1 MGFILENLSGFS
13 TLNGCHAAPDFLPR
27 LLMLARLSSL
37 TVCARS
43 GIKECGQLLCVAL
56 KRFILQNIND
66 GCVRPMEFYIDRRK
80 IVLTHRLSILRSA
93 AYFTRVWRGSTR
105 MRRFQSTNEILPCVR
120 VTAVAMPVVDKC
132 WPKLVIKNS
141 TVGWQRKHQ
150 DDHITADWK

>member
-13 TLNGCHAAPDFLPR
+13 TLNGCHAAHNFLPR

-37 TVCARS
+37 TVCATS

-80 IVLTHRLSILRSA
+80 IVLTASA
-93 AYFTRVWRGSTR
+93 VHTPRCRVLHTRVTR
-105 MRRFQSTNEILPCVR
+105 LNAHAHSQSTNEILPSVH
-120 VTAVAMPVVDKC
+120 VTAVAKPVVVKC

-141 TVGWQRKHQ
+141 AVG
-150 DDHITADWK
+150 

>member
-80 IVLTHRLSILRSA
+80 IVMTHRLSILRSA

-105 MRRFQSTNEILPCVR
+105 MRAVSQPIEILHIVH
-120 VTAVAMPVVDKC
+120 VTAVAKPVVVKC
-132 WPKLVIKNS
+132 WPKQVIKNS
-141 TVGWQRKHQ
+141 AVGWQRKYQ